1 MNLKPLHDRVVIKS
15 IEAEKTSAGGIVIP
29 DNAQEKPNTGEV
41 LAVGGGKRTAD
52 GTLIPMTVKVGD
64 RVMYS
69 KFSGQAIKVNG
80 EDLTVL
86 KEEEIF
92 AIVE

>member
-1 MNLKPLHDRVVIKS
+1 MNLKPLHDRVVIKPT
-15 IEAEKTSAGGIVIP
+15 EAEQTSAGGIVIP
-29 DNAQEKPNTGEV
+29 DHAKEKPITGDV
-41 LAVGGGKRTAD
+41 VAVGTGRRTAD
-52 GTLIPMTVKVGD
+52 GTLIAMTVKVGD
-64 RVMYS
+64 RVMFG
-69 KFSGQAIKVNG
+69 KHSGQQIKVGG